1 MILKKK
7 SMILIKFKDYHT
19 MPSRYHFLQES
30 HPEGISPHWIPYV
43 CGLKPAAHRTIQR
56 VLKK

>member
-1 MILKKK
+1 
-7 SMILIKFKDYHT
+7 MILIKFKDYHT